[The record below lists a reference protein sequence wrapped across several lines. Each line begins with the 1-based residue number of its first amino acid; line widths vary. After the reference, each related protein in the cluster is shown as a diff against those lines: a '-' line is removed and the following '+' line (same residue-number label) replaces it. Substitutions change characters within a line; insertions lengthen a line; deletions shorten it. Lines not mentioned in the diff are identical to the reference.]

1 MELIIHGLVVLTRS
15 LNRRIMHYRRAA
27 PWSYIGLGEYPLAL
41 WRACIR
47 LVKHNGNLRLL
58 IVMLD
63 LIIILYSV
71 IVN

>member
-1 MELIIHGLVVLTRS
+1 MELIIHGRVVLTRS
-15 LNRRIMHYRRAA
+15 LNRHIIHYSRAA
-27 PWSYIGLGEYPLAL
+27 PWSYIGLAEG
-41 WRACIR
+41 RAGIR